1 MDKNLFGKHYKRLVT
16 EGAVKSVLCGLAVGF
31 GVNFV
36 TALLGWFFGI
46 GILLA
51 VVTGI
56 LAAAG
61 SGALFYF
68 FRFRPTE
75 TDVARRIDALGLEE
89 RTVSMLEFR
98 ADTSTV
104 ARLQREDAQRHLQEV
119 EDRKIAL
126 RIPRGIAIL
135 TAVALVMGCGMTT
148 VAGLAAS
155 NLLPSGSDLVAPEDP
170 LADYIAVSYV
180 VDEGGEIIGEADQL
194 LLPGESTTPVVAV
207 AEEGWMFVGWDD
219 GREDAERHEENVTEA
234 MIFVAIFEEVG
245 EGLDSGAGDG
255 SDGPDEGSEGDSAAD
270 APSEG
275 NNAGENGEAG
285 EADQES
291 GGDGSDGESDG
302 DKRPNDQENDG
313 GEQGEGGQGSSGK
326 WNDSNQFLD
335 GNTYYR
341 DYLDMYYEM
350 AQEIF
355 AEDGSIPPE
364 LLEFFEKY
372 YDSI

>member
-1 MDKNLFGKHYKRLVT
+1 M
-16 EGAVKSVLCGLAVGF
+16 
-31 GVNFV
+31 NFV

-285 EADQES
+285 EADQER